1 MVTARLNSRIAK
13 LAQTGMTYRQ
23 VAAIVG
29 LGDTATRHRIA
40 RMRKAGTI
48 PPAIECRARYA
59 DKVAAT
65 VMK

>member
-1 MVTARLNSRIAK
+1 MVTARQNRQIAK
-13 LAQTGMTYRQ
+13 LAKTGLTYRQ

-48 PPAIECRARYA
+48 PPAMECRAQYA
-59 DKVAAT
+59 ARVAAE
-65 VMK
+65 VVK